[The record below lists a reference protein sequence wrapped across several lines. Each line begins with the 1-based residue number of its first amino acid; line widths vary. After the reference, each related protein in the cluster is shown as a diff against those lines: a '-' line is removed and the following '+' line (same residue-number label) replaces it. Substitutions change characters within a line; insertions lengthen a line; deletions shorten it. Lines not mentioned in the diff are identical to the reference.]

1 MVLPFVFL
9 VENKDTFTFD
19 FDLKKRQNTE
29 GPPKKVSMQMEN
41 LFDENN

>member
-9 VENKDTFTFD
+9 AENKDTFTFD

-29 GPPKKVSMQMEN
+29 GPPKKSINANGE
-41 LFDENN
+41 FI